1 MAGKTMIGGV
11 AYDIKAGKTMIGG
24 VAYDIKAG
32 KTLVDG
38 VAYDIKFGAEPL
50 VIFQL
55 GNTAL
60 QNGATFANKTN
71 ISITASRGIRLNPP
85 EEDTIAGFTVE
96 LDFTPYS
103 TLHIGYNMARYPT
116 VDSYNRKVGYSK
128 NKLLRKIDFD
138 SAQSLAR
145 GSSGEATF
153 DISDII
159 GTKFIKALSD
169 DYTSTYNYITSIY
182 LD

>member
-38 VAYDIKFGAEPL
+38 VAYDIKFGAEPF

-55 GNTAL
+55 GDTAL

-103 TLHIGYNMARYPT
+103 TLHIGYNMASYPT
-116 VDSYNRKVGYSK
+116 VDSFNRKVGYSK
-128 NKLLRKIDFD
+128 NKLLRERDFD

-153 DISDII
+153 DISDIS

-169 DYTSTYNYITSIY
+169 DYASTYNYITSIY

>member
-55 GNTAL
+55 GDTAL

-71 ISITASRGIRLNPP
+71 ISITASRGIRLYPR
-85 EEDTIAGFTVE
+85 EEDTVAGFTVE

-103 TLHIGYNMARYPT
+103 TLHIGYNMASYPT
-116 VDSYNRKVGYSK
+116 ADSFNRKVGYSK
-128 NKLLRKIDFD
+128 NKLLREIDFD

-153 DISDII
+153 DIADIS

-169 DYTSTYNYITSIY
+169 DYVSTYNYITSIY

>member
-1 MAGKTMIGGV
+1 MAGKTLIGGV

-38 VAYDIKFGAEPL
+38 VAYDIKFGAEPF

-55 GNTAL
+55 GDTAL
-60 QNGATFANKTN
+60 QNGATFANRTN
-71 ISITASRGIRLNPP
+71 ISITASKGIRLNPP

-103 TLHIGYNMARYPT
+103 TLHIGYKMASYPT

-128 NKLLRKIDFD
+128 NKLLRKNDFD

-153 DISDII
+153 DISDIS
-159 GTKFIKALSD
+159 GMKFIKALSD
-169 DYTSTYNYITSIY
+169 DHTSTYNYITSIY